1 MKKLTGA
8 LVLSLSLLLTSGCRS
23 AGETRDSQDAS
34 TPATSDGQTPTDT
47 GFVQRARETVHNR
60 HDAGSGST
68 GTGQPTPGLTPDGQ
82 AQNSGAETGTPAGKA
97 STGSSYAATLSPA
110 EKQAQ
115 ETCLDTWLQGKKLDR
130 YGHPE
135 GTMYAGGSPIFNEM
149 TGEARER
156 LDYVYERQPDAK
168 KACATANQAAPQN
181 TKGIPPKTK

>member
-23 AGETRDSQDAS
+23 SGETRDPADAS
-34 TPATSDGQTPTDT
+34 TLETPDAQT
-47 GFVQRARETVHNR
+47 
-60 HDAGSGST
+60 AGAGGST
-68 GTGQPTPGLTPDGQ
+68 GQSQGLTDDAGAPSGGAPTQGLSPGGQ
-82 AQNSGAETGTPAGKA
+82 AQDAGTGTDAGTSADKA
-97 STGSSYAATLSPA
+97 SAGGSYAATLSPS

-115 ETCLDTWLQGKKLDR
+115 ETCMDKWLQGKKLDR

-168 KACATANQAAPQN
+168 KACVNAAPQK
-181 TKGIPPKTK
+181 TKGSPGKKK

>member
-23 AGETRDSQDAS
+23 AGETRDPADAS
-34 TPATSDGQTPTDT
+34 TPESPDAQAPSAGGGTTQPQGLTD
-47 GFVQRARETVHNR
+47 
-60 HDAGSGST
+60 DAGSGST
-68 GTGQPTPGLTPDGQ
+68 GGGAPSQGLATGGQ
-82 AQNSGAETGTPAGKA
+82 AQDAGAGTDAGTSAGKA
-97 STGSSYAATLSPA
+97 SAGGSYAATLSPS

-115 ETCLDTWLQGKKLDR
+115 ETCMDKWLKGKKLDR

-149 TGEARER
+149 TGESRER

-168 KACATANQAAPQN
+168 KACVNAAPQN
-181 TKGIPPKTK
+181 TKGIPGKKK